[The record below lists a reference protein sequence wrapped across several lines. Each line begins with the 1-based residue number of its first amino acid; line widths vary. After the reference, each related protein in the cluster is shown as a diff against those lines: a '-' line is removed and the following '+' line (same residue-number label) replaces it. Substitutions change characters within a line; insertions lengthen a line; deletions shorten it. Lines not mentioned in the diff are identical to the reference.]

1 MDYKPSDLF
10 IRFNSY
16 VSSDDF
22 KNETLAKAVD
32 LSAIEDLSTLTEED
46 INNRI
51 KTVIGEIFETNIQEK
66 AYNDVTNFIVGMPSN
81 WYLLGDLNMAYLRLK
96 TKYKEK
102 LDLKIDTTSFG
113 DKLSFRK
120 LMFDL
125 QNKEINNYSFLDDTS
140 LTSINVIEKMIK
152 VSYDKN
158 TDVLL
163 NDAKKINE
171 VKNLDDIVST
181 IIEVYKTRIGE

>member
-16 VSSDDF
+16 VASDDF
-22 KNETLAKAVD
+22 RNETLAKAVD
-32 LSAIEDLSTLTEED
+32 LSTIKDLSTLTEED
-46 INNRI
+46 IDNRI
-51 KTVIGEIFETNIQEK
+51 KTIIGEIFETDIQEK
-66 AYNDVTNFIVGMPSN
+66 VYNDVTNFVVGMPSN
-81 WYLLGDLNMAYLRLK
+81 WYLLGDLNVAYLRLK
-96 TKYKEK
+96 TKYKEN

-125 QNKEINNYSFLDDTS
+125 QNKEINNYAFLEDAS
-140 LTSINVIEKMIK
+140 LTAMDVIEKMIK

-158 TDVLL
+158 IDMLL
-163 NDAKKINE
+163 NDAKNINE
-171 VKNLDDIVST
+171 IKELDDIVST